1 MRLPSPAVAG
11 SPYQLADGTEIGMC
25 TSVAGDYALVMV
37 QRAHLGTAE
46 QLARS

>member
-1 MRLPSPAVAG
+1 
-11 SPYQLADGTEIGMC
+11 MC

-37 QRAHLGTAE
+37 QRAHLGVVE